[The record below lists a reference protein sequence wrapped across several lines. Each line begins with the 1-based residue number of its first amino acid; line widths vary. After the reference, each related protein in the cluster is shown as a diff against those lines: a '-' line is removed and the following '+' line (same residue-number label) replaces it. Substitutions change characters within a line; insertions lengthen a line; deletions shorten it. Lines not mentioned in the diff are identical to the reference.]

1 MRPNDHALRE
11 FTHVQSSPVIDM
23 GGHGLKLFSA
33 EHRLNWKLEYLA
45 DAHGQIQ
52 AGGVIAS
59 FQGANGLRIHIN
71 PSSQL
76 CTGHVSFC
84 T

>member
-1 MRPNDHALRE
+1 
-11 FTHVQSSPVIDM
+11 M

-52 AGGVIAS
+52 AGGVVAA
-59 FQGANGLRIHIN
+59 FQGANGLRIYIN
-71 PSSQL
+71 PRSQL